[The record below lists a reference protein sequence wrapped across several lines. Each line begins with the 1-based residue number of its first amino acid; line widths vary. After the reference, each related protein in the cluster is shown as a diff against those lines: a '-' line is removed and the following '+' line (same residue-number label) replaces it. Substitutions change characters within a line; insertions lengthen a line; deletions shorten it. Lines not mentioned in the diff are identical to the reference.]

1 MGFGGSSPTVQT
13 TAPEK
18 IDKEKDNLKKQRVAI
33 FATEGEN
40 AGEEV
45 SVVGKRQRIFGN

>member
-1 MGFGGSSPTVQT
+1 MGFGGGSPKVQT
-13 TAPEK
+13 QAPEK
-18 IDKEKDNLKKQRVAI
+18 LDEEKNKLKKQRVAI

-45 SVVGKRQRIFGN
+45 SIVGRRQRLFGN